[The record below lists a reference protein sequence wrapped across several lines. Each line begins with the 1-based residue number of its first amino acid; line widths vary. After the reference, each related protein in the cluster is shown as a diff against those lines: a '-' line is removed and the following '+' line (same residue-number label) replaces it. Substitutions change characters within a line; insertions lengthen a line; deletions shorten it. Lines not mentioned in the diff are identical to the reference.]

1 MASTKHSSDRLI
13 DKAFNICNTQFK
25 NETFTTSDIWKLLE
39 KQEKLSNENGDDY
52 INFYVDLLQDPRFV
66 AIGTTK
72 WKLRDYVS
80 VEEFE
85 KLANS
90 KYSNVEYGNSEDKGD
105 EEIIDELIDE
115 EIDDAEIQADD
126 DDSKEYQEEQIEDSE
141 IDELDEEETEEE
153 NEENDN

>member
-13 DKAFNICNTQFK
+13 DKAFIICNSEFQNK
-25 NETFTTSDIWKLLE
+25 EFTTSEIWKLLE
-39 KQEKLSNENGDDY
+39 KQEGLANKNNDDY
-52 INFYVDLLQDPRFV
+52 VNFYVDLLQDPRFV

-72 WKLRDYVS
+72 WKLRDYVT

-90 KYSNVEYGNSEDKGD
+90 KYSNVEYSNVEDKGD

-115 EIDDAEIQADD
+115 EIDGAEIQADD
-126 DDSKEYQEEQIEDSE
+126 EDSKEYQAEQIEDSE
-141 IDELDEEETEEE
+141 IDELDEQETEEE
-153 NEENDN
+153 